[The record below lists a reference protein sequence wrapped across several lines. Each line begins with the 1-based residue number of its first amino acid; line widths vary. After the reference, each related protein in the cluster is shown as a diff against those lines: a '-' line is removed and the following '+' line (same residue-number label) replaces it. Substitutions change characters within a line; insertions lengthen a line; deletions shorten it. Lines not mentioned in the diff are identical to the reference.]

1 MKIVNKYHHKMEI
14 IMKIIKRIEI
24 NRDYHGNGNRQ
35 QITEIT
41 EGTKNIN
48 YPMKNVNYQIM
59 KIVK

>member
-1 MKIVNKYHHKMEI
+1 MKIVNEYHHKMEI

-48 YPMKNVNYQIM
+48 YQIM